1 MDPLIT
7 IVGLFLF
14 IGLGVFTKYL
24 LGKYKLIDHII
35 QLFSEVIYY
44 IILPLVFMDTFAK
57 RGLEL
62 ADLSI
67 LVVSFTYVA
76 TSIVVLSFIPFKKN
90 GELKKA
96 VLLMSTFQNN
106 IFLGFPVLLL
116 IYNDIS
122 AAAMYS
128 LVIFI
133 LHISV
138 AGLLAGGR
146 ENILYS
152 VAKIPILYGFILG
165 TLVHYT
171 VYRQYIL
178 IAFILSP
185 FHYILSYGAVY
196 VLGYTLPLTLGHIKE
211 YMGALYITSI
221 WRLGVSP
228 LIHYLLLLIVQVPL
242 LYYKEIM
249 ILSFLPPAVMNTVV
263 ARIYGWKPEVV
274 ASITMILT
282 LITLGII
289 PVIMFVGQ

>member
-1 MDPLIT
+1 VDPLIT
-7 IVGLFLF
+7 IAGLFLF

-24 LGKYKLIDHII
+24 LGKYKLIDHSV
-35 QLFSEVIYY
+35 QFFSKIIYY
-44 IILPLVFMDTFAK
+44 IILPLVFIDTFAR

-67 LVVSFTYVA
+67 LIVSVTYVVI
-76 TSIVVLSFIPFKKN
+76 SIVVLLFIPFKKN
-90 GELKKA
+90 GALRKA
-96 VLLMSTFQNN
+96 VLLMSIFQNN
-106 IFLGFPVLLL
+106 VFLGFPVLLL
-116 IYNDIS
+116 LYNDIS

-128 LVIFI
+128 LIIFV

-152 VAKIPILYGFILG
+152 VAKIPVLYGFILG
-165 TLVHYT
+165 TLIHYT
-171 VYRQYIL
+171 IYRQYL
-178 IAFILSP
+178 SIAFILSP
-185 FHYILSYGAVY
+185 FHTILSYGAVY
-196 VLGYTLPLTLGHIKE
+196 VLGYTLPLTLGHVRE
-211 YMGALYITSI
+211 YMEVLYITSI

-228 LIHYLLLLIVQVPL
+228 LIHYILLLLVPIPL

-249 ILSFLPPAVMNTVV
+249 VLSFLPPAVMNTVI

-289 PVIMFVGQ
+289 PVIMFIG

>member
-14 IGLGVFTKYL
+14 IGLGVFTRYL
-24 LGKYKLIDHII
+24 FGKYRLVDQFV
-35 QLFSEVIYY
+35 QLFSKIIYY
-44 IILPLVFMDTFAK
+44 IILPLVFIDTFAK
-57 RGLEL
+57 RGLEF

-67 LVVSFTYVA
+67 LMVSTTYVVI
-76 TSIVVLSFIPFKKN
+76 SIVVLLFIPLKKN
-90 GELKKA
+90 GALRKA
-96 VLLMSTFQNN
+96 VLLMSIFQNN

-116 IYNDIS
+116 LYNDIS

-128 LVIFI
+128 LIIFV

-146 ENILYS
+146 ESILYS
-152 VAKIPILYGFILG
+152 VAKIPVLYGFVLG
-165 TLVHYT
+165 MLIHYT
-171 VYRQYIL
+171 IYSQYL
-178 IAFILSP
+178 SIAFILSP
-185 FHYILSYGAVY
+185 FHTILSYGAVY
-196 VLGYTLPLTLGHIKE
+196 VLGYTLPLTLGHVRE
-211 YMGALYITSI
+211 YMEALCITSI

-228 LIHYLLLLIVQVPL
+228 LIHHILLLLVPIPL

-249 ILSFLPPAVMNTVV
+249 VLSFLPPAVMNTVI
-263 ARIYGWKPEVV
+263 ARIYDWKPEVV

-289 PVIMFVGQ
+289 PVIMFIG